1 MEKINSEVTEHL
13 DKMKVTKYSSNVCSE
28 EFYED
33 LEYYEYSISV

>member
-1 MEKINSEVTEHL
+1 MEKFNSEVTEHL
-13 DKMKVTKYSSNVCSE
+13 DKMNVSKHSSNVCAE

>member
-1 MEKINSEVTEHL
+1 MEKINSEVTEYL
-13 DKMKVTKYSSNVCSE
+13 DKMKVSKHSSNVCSE

>member
-1 MEKINSEVTEHL
+1 MEKINREVFEHL
-13 DKMKVTKYSSNVCSE
+13 DKLRVSKNISNVCSE

>member
-1 MEKINSEVTEHL
+1 MEKINSEVTEQL
-13 DKMKVTKYSSNVCSE
+13 DKMKSSNYNSNVCSE

>member
-1 MEKINSEVTEHL
+1 MEKFNSEVTEHL
-13 DKMKVTKYSSNVCSE
+13 NKINNAKHKSNVCSE